1 MFSVVA
7 AAVCV
12 AFGAASP
19 APHVY
24 PATGIVVDE
33 TASLTVGGVAV
44 PLAFEAGSP
53 ARGVGPPPLP
63 STRARWASDAA
74 LPCELRVE
82 GTADRWADAALRT
95 AGRDLDFV
103 LLERGG
109 AVVVRFSL
117 GPGHA
122 YLVDGRGGRRY
133 YFWVDATAAAAR
145 PPGAVRVAAGAA
157 GAGWLEAA
165 LRTHTSVAL
174 GPGVHGTDAFA
185 LPPGASLFLEAGAVL
200 RYDGPD
206 RDADLGAF
214 VSVSGDGA
222 SLAGVGTFDAAG
234 FHGRHVLAEGAT
246 NVTVRDVFFQ
256 GSRGWGLHFRRCAAV
271 RVFNVKIF
279 SGADGVDPD
288 ASADVSVDR
297 AFIHSWDDAV
307 AVKTTVEG
315 SPAARVAI
323 RDSTV
328 STRKS
333 ALKLGTESLSD
344 FTNVTFE
351 RTDVFESGRGLVLYA
366 KDGGTFRNV
375 HYDAIRFLDPVAYAG
390 EPSAPIDFELEHR
403 SGYSVLEGLAVT
415 NFFAHW
421 PSPAVVRGNDVV
433 ALENVRLENV
443 SIAAEAPFAGANAS
457 FLFDCKNDD
466 VAAGGV
472 AAEALRV
479 DWGPHR
485 AEWLGLSRRWAAG
498 AEPPPAFSL
507 CPDPPP
513 RAAAFK
519 KKRAAVL
526 LRKDGAVL

>member
-1 MFSVVA
+1 MA
-7 AAVCV
+7 A
-12 AFGAASP
+12 F
-19 APHVY
+19 
-24 PATGIVVDE
+24 
-33 TASLTVGGVAV
+33 LT
-44 PLAFEAGSP
+44 
-53 ARGVGPPPLP
+53 
-63 STRARWASDAA
+63 
-74 LPCELRVE
+74 LR
-82 GTADRWADAALRT
+82 
-95 AGRDLDFV
+95 
-103 LLERGG
+103 
-109 AVVVRFSL
+109 
-117 GPGHA
+117 
-122 YLVDGRGGRRY
+122 
-133 YFWVDATAAAAR
+133 
-145 PPGAVRVAAGAA
+145 
-157 GAGWLEAA
+157 
-165 LRTHTSVAL
+165 
-174 GPGVHGTDAFA
+174 
-185 LPPGASLFLEAGAVL
+185 
-200 RYDGPD
+200 
-206 RDADLGAF
+206 
-214 VSVSGDGA
+214 GDGA
-222 SLAGVGTFDAAG
+222 TVSGAGTLDANG
-234 FHGRHVLAEGAT
+234 FHGRHLFAENASSLALST
-246 NVTVRDVFFQ
+246 VFFK
-256 GSRGWGLHFRRCAAV
+256 GSRGWGVHLRRCTNVTLAD
-271 RVFNVKIF
+271 VKIF

-288 ASADVSVDR
+288 ASSDVSVDR

-415 NFFAHW
+415 SFFAHW

-519 KKRAAVL
+519 KKKAAAVL
-526 LRKDGAVL
+526 LRKDGAFL